1 LQLEATA
8 NDESL
13 GGRLYW
19 LTSQLPTPQNAAK
32 EFLMAKLKVL
42 GTIFVALLTI
52 LPASM
57 SADDKSNSK
66 TTPNTQ
72 HPAAPQQVIK
82 GNISKPPP
90 PTKTKEPPPPTKK

>member
-1 LQLEATA
+1 
-8 NDESL
+8 
-13 GGRLYW
+13 
-19 LTSQLPTPQNAAK
+19 
-32 EFLMAKLKVL
+32 MAKLKVA

-57 SADDKSNSK
+57 SADDKGTSK

-72 HPAAPQQVIK
+72 RPAAAASKPAQGSQQVIK

-90 PTKTKEPPPPTKK
+90 PVKTKQPPPPAKK